1 MDNGRVI
8 PIDFNDPLPNETP
21 EQYRERRIY
30 EEINAIPREN
40 KRYCYS
46 VISDDVEY
54 HTYQCK
60 RVIRDCDFDFSIAVN
75 SDRPG
80 IYNCYYKPIDVE
92 RIENDDQI
100 KMFPICYEK
109 LKIMADLGKLYIV
122 LVDGCRVSTG
132 IKSSIDV
139 DMAVIRRSIN
149 FSCLPLIEFDM
160 FYKYLG
166 IRIAIN
172 FPSDFPLGGDL
183 CGMLCGGRDFD
194 RDMTFQ
200 DPSVNNVFT
209 MGAVL
214 SASKGEDTTNG
225 ARDAQRHGRM
235 FGRFNQRYEN
245 IGMASLFITEKSVF
259 DVETHSTADDFES
272 DEEYHEAPNEVPHG
286 EGEVPDGNGKPDD
299 VPAGPSGSREPDD
312 DYDDETDD
320 DYDDDYDDEQI
331 EITEEHAKVT
341 VDIDDEFK
349 AKLSKDYRSD
359 SEFVPIA
366 LRILKELEKP
376 IKIADFVMEMGR
388 MGYSESYNKLM
399 RNIKNAKN
407 KYPGYW
413 NYSYVEDC
421 LAGHGWI
428 FMPDPIKDVL
438 NAL

>member
-1 MDNGRVI
+1 MDNERVI
-8 PIDFNDPLPNETP
+8 LIDFNDPLPNETP
-21 EQYRERRIY
+21 EQHRERRIY

-60 RVIRDCDFDFSIAVN
+60 RVIRDCGFDFSIAVN

-80 IYNCYYKPIDVE
+80 IYNCYYKPTNVK

-100 KMFPICYEK
+100 KMFPISYER
-109 LKIMADLGKLYIV
+109 LKIMADFGKLYLV
-122 LVDGCRVSTG
+122 LVDGRRVPTG

-139 DMAVIRRSIN
+139 DMAVIMTSIYYPLQLLIKLNMRYTYWRIRR
-149 FSCLPLIEFDM
+149 
-160 FYKYLG
+160 
-166 IRIAIN
+166 AID
-172 FPSDFPLGGDL
+172 FPRDFPLRRDL
-183 CGMLCGGRDFD
+183 CGMLCGGREFD
-194 RDMTFQ
+194 RGMTFQ
-200 DPSVNNVFT
+200 NPSVNTVFT
-209 MGAVL
+209 MGAVFNT
-214 SASKGEDTTNG
+214 SKGEDTTNG
-225 ARDAQRHGRM
+225 ARDAQRHDM
-235 FGRFNQRYEN
+235 MSGRFKQSYEN
-245 IGMASLFITEKSVF
+245 LGITPLFITEKSVF
-259 DVETHSTADDFES
+259 DVETHSTADEFES
-272 DEEYHEAPNEVPHG
+272 DEEYHETPNEVPNG
-286 EGEVPDGNGKPDD
+286 EGEVPNGDGKPDD
-299 VPAGPSGSREPDD
+299 VPAGPSGSRET
-312 DYDDETDD
+312 DDET
-320 DYDDDYDDEQI
+320 DDEQI

-376 IKIADFVMEMGR
+376 IKIVDFVMEMGR
-388 MGYSESYNKLM
+388 MGYSESYKKLM

-413 NYSYVEDC
+413 NYSV
-421 LAGHGWI
+421 AGDGWI